1 MRKGRPARVWGMDDL
16 GAPQLTGYRFAEH
29 VPGYTGHLPKM
40 QNTFA
45 TTFATG
51 TRVAMSCP
59 PAPDVETAQ
68 IDFTKGRRRL
78 QTAAPLS
85 GTGFLG
91 FVSEPEDQ
99 KESDGREK
107 LYWQGTSV
115 NLPEYYMDR
124 TKWVERMRK
133 ENAQALNQIKN
144 PIRNASQIRLGD
156 YYYYAGKHMYDTTL
170 AESFEEPAVTQ
181 EKNERRASLSDR
193 LSPTGIGKAGLDQTT
208 SSWSRV
214 SSGAGVQP
222 GWRKLDETG
231 RAKLRLEGAS
241 LLRSKHTILSQLPE
255 PNEDEPI
262 MYRYKVAQAL
272 VGKPQIDRLFTQIRD
287 LVTAK
292 SMTAPKDMMRLFD
305 MYSMSGKGLGHAVI
319 GFEEFRCI
327 GQRLGVFMTVK
338 EALGLFGHL
347 DQMSAEP
354 NGFLGYFE
362 LIDLILGQTV
372 VTADSH
378 HAESDEEEDGN

>member
-1 MRKGRPARVWGMDDL
+1 
-16 GAPQLTGYRFAEH
+16 
-29 VPGYTGHLPKM
+29 
-40 QNTFA
+40 
-45 TTFATG
+45 
-51 TRVAMSCP
+51 MSCP
-59 PAPDVETAQ
+59 PAPDLETAQ

-156 YYYYAGKHMYDTTL
+156 YYYYAGKHMYDATL

-193 LSPTGIGKAGLDQTT
+193 LSP
-208 SSWSRV
+208 SRTKCCT
-214 SSGAGVQP
+214 
-222 GWRKLDETG
+222 R
-231 RAKLRLEGAS
+231 
-241 LLRSKHTILSQLPE
+241 
-255 PNEDEPI
+255 
-262 MYRYKVAQAL
+262 
-272 VGKPQIDRLFTQIRD
+272 
-287 LVTAK
+287 
-292 SMTAPKDMMRLFD
+292 
-305 MYSMSGKGLGHAVI
+305 
-319 GFEEFRCI
+319 
-327 GQRLGVFMTVK
+327 
-338 EALGLFGHL
+338 
-347 DQMSAEP
+347 
-354 NGFLGYFE
+354 
-362 LIDLILGQTV
+362 
-372 VTADSH
+372 
-378 HAESDEEEDGN
+378 